1 MRLVRL
7 PISLTAN
14 VAEILAWFVW
24 VKTLKIFAY
33 AKQVIPWLRLRAGRI
48 FHYTA
53 DPFRRQHKFRGG
65 CFGLS
70 PTKKAHFLLDTGAA
84 GGPAAA
90 ILAVY
95 FLHFLLDRTDSL
107 WYNGYMKMTRSHF
120 QALATMT
127 ADIIVALNATKDQT
141 IIIMDEVIAVCKE
154 SNPNFDANR
163 FDEWVQ
169 DILIGNS

>member
-1 MRLVRL
+1 MRL

-14 VAEILAWFVW
+14 VAEILAWFVG

-70 PTKKAHFLLDTGAA
+70 PTKKAHFLLD
-84 GGPAAA
+84 
-90 ILAVY
+90 
-95 FLHFLLDRTDSL
+95 RTDSL

-141 IIIMDEVIAVCKE
+141 IIIMDEVITVCKE

>member
-1 MRLVRL
+1 MRQQG
-7 PISLTAN
+7 
-14 VAEILAWFVW
+14 
-24 VKTLKIFAY
+24 VKKVLDKT
-33 AKQVIPWLRLRAGRI
+33 P
-48 FHYTA
+48 
-53 DPFRRQHKFRGG
+53 RR
-65 CFGLS
+65 C
-70 PTKKAHFLLDTGAA
+70 
-84 GGPAAA
+84 
-90 ILAVY
+90 
-95 FLHFLLDRTDSL
+95 
-107 WYNGYMKMTRSHF
+107 YNAPMKMTRSHF